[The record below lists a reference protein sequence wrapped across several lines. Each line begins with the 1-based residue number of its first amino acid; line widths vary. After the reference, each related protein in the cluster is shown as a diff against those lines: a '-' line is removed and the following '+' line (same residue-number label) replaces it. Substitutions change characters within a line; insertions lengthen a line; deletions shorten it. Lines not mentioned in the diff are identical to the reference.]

1 QAVFSTIAALV
12 LSVLALIG
20 LVVFGYLVLDQLRP
34 PSVVE
39 RIVRHTIAT
48 RDHQQARLQRVREQS
63 VLGDLPAKTVR
74 AECSGYLVHID
85 LDALGRAL
93 ASPRGPVEI
102 EFCAGVGNHIVV
114 GSDLATV
121 RAESASDR
129 ERLADAVLDVLRC
142 GRERQL
148 DREPAYGVHQLSS
161 IGWAAATQR
170 DPEAAMVAVDG
181 LHTLLAQW
189 AQERAPVSGP
199 ADNADPLPV
208 VYRDTTITEVLS
220 SLASIAVGATQGGQ
234 HRTCAQVLNVF
245 AMSLP
250 QLSPDRQR
258 IAVEQVRRAL
268 PAATTHPFT
277 AELERALTSLGEVLS
292 DTGYPDFA
300 TQLSRVESRL
310 DDQLPT
316 GRQLAPG

>member
-1 QAVFSTIAALV
+1 M
-12 LSVLALIG
+12 
-20 LVVFGYLVLDQLRP
+20 
-34 PSVVE
+34 VE
-39 RIVRHTIAT
+39 RIVRLTIAT
-48 RDHQQARLQRVREQS
+48 RDRQQARLQRVREEA

-85 LDALGRAL
+85 LDALGRAA
-93 ASPRGPVEI
+93 ASARGAVEI

-189 AQERAPVSGP
+189 AQERAPARAPFNDAASATGTRNS
-199 ADNADPLPV
+199 APL
-208 VYRDTTITEVLS
+208 
-220 SLASIAVGATQGGQ
+220 
-234 HRTCAQVLNVF
+234 
-245 AMSLP
+245 
-250 QLSPDRQR
+250 
-258 IAVEQVRRAL
+258 
-268 PAATTHPFT
+268 
-277 AELERALTSLGEVLS
+277 
-292 DTGYPDFA
+292 
-300 TQLSRVESRL
+300 
-310 DDQLPT
+310 
-316 GRQLAPG
+316 